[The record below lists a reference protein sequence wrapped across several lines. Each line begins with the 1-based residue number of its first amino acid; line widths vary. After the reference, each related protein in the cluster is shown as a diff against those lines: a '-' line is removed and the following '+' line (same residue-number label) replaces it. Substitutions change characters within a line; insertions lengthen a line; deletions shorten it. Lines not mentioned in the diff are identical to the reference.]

1 MQESVQNER
10 PVQIGMVGRNT
21 TPMSPEGLAM
31 FVLRSMSMW
40 LSLVSF
46 SSFLSAHINLK
57 VQNDLAIAHANRKL
71 AKLNSPPLLDV
82 LIFSLNLIV
91 KFRPKGHH
99 EVSGV

>member
-1 MQESVQNER
+1 MLW
-10 PVQIGMVGRNT
+10 RNT
-21 TPMSPEGLAM
+21 TPLSPEGLTM
-31 FVLRSMSMW
+31 FVMRSMSTW

-57 VQNDLAIAHANRKL
+57 VQKDLVIAPSNKNL

-82 LIFSLNLIV
+82 LIFSLNPVV
-91 KFRPKGHH
+91 KFRPKGTH